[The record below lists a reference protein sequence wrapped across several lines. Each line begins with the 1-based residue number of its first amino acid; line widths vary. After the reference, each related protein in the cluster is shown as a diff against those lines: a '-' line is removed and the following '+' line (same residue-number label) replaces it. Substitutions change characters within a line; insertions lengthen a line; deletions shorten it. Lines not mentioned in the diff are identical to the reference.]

1 MRVEIEIAYSY
12 FSVRSSIIDQRGGV
26 LAWRCWILGL
36 PGSSSRVV
44 QMEVRFFFMYRF
56 ASSLSAIHLQASK
69 TTCLG
74 FVVISW
80 ASLLSKFLFF
90 WVEIIGGFL
99 VRVEFGGVG
108 GRGERRFGGC
118 WGWVRDILGGH
129 VLRRQLCGRGVVHGW
144 YKFWRFKGQRR
155 GSDRWTLFW
164 VDLNRSIVQ
173 RGAVELGY

>member
-1 MRVEIEIAYSY
+1 M
-12 FSVRSSIIDQRGGV
+12 
-26 LAWRCWILGL
+26 GL

-44 QMEVRFFFMYRF
+44 QMEVRFIFMYRF

-80 ASLLSKFLFF
+80 ASLLSKFLLF

-129 VLRRQLCGRGVVHGW
+129 VL
-144 YKFWRFKGQRR
+144 
-155 GSDRWTLFW
+155 
-164 VDLNRSIVQ
+164 
-173 RGAVELGY
+173 